1 MNTEFPTAKLNGG
14 GRKRRKIHL
23 ACLEADL
30 AYFQA
35 RLEII
40 GEPRTANQQAQHK
53 AFRLLHRSFG
63 DLIVHTKRQLV
74 EEAPSLGAQ

>member
-1 MNTEFPTAKLNGG
+1 MYIMNTEHATEKLNGSA
-14 GRKRRKIHL
+14 RKRRKVHL
-23 ACLEADL
+23 ASLEADL

-40 GEPRTANQQAQHK
+40 GEPRTSNQQAQHK

-63 DLIVHTKRQLV
+63 DLLLDTKRQMV
-74 EEAPSLGAQ
+74 HDA